1 MHDQATPTHSDVDS
15 LYPGYTYDCSSPA
28 VLIIGIFLGSTGLS
42 LRCKQ
47 TLVYF
52 CLFRALYYT
61 LHSTMLNDSVPAGN
75 SYSEKV
81 CRVWRQVILCSW
93 GKKVLPYGISCKTL
107 LHLWIVA
114 AVEVW
119 FFSVSLML
127 KALFAPHHPLGQCG
141 ESFSVWVV
149 LHLKS
154 EVVV

>member
-1 MHDQATPTHSDVDS
+1 MTQCLQETATQKKCAE
-15 LYPGYTYDCSSPA
+15 YDRSFY
-28 VLIIGIFLGSTGLS
+28 VHG
-42 LRCKQ
+42 
-47 TLVYF
+47 
-52 CLFRALYYT
+52 
-61 LHSTMLNDSVPAGN
+61 
-75 SYSEKV
+75 
-81 CRVWRQVILCSW
+81 

-119 FFSVSLML
+119 CFSVSLML
-127 KALFAPHHPLGQCG
+127 KALFALHHPLGQCG